1 METEED
7 FNRHFEEVVSVFDAS
22 DDGDASRV
30 PRRAGTMFTLSF
42 GDIHHKGK
50 VLKTDGAFVHV
61 EWVDHILPN
70 TSFQI
75 HEWQQLAR
83 EQKIKRDANTP
94 PCPFVVERAT
104 TESDA
109 GRGVARCIRDLM
121 EGVEQLHVFLAKEGS
136 VAGNKWNRI
145 TIDHLRNTI
154 VPKASRTTGMHTD
167 QGGVF
172 NYLVQL
178 TEAMAMLMP
187 KVFKDP
193 NLATSKKFARPKL
206 SRLGERGHLRLW
218 AQLDGRENGTGL
230 EFVPSGL
237 CASDGYFDDFIF
249 EDASLPSSVRTYR
262 YKRTCVVD
270 ETFQVEQRRFV
281 LEVPGFAQVDTS
293 PYPDNDDIE
302 IVEGRSKSSKSS
314 KLKVRLSRPHLVPTM
329 DNWLEDGLSEV
340 SALEKTTFQFDLDMN
355 WSGFEV
361 TQEDGL
367 LTILVNGV
375 KTSR

>member
-1 METEED
+1 
-7 FNRHFEEVVSVFDAS
+7 
-22 DDGDASRV
+22 
-30 PRRAGTMFTLSF
+30 MFTLSF

-237 CASDGYFDDFIF
+237 CASDGYADFIL
-249 EDASLPSSVRTYR
+249 EDASLQSSIRTYR
-262 YKRTCVVD
+262 YQRTCVVD
-270 ETFQVEQRRFV
+270 EKFQVDHWGFV
-281 LEVPGFAQVDTS
+281 LEVSGFAQVDTS
-293 PYPDNDDIE
+293 PYPDNDDID
-302 IVEGRSKSSKSS
+302 IVEGRSS
-314 KLKVRLSRPHLVPTM
+314 KLEVRLSRPHLVSQTE
-329 DNWLEDGLSEV
+329 DWVEDGLPQI
-340 SALEKTTFQFDLDMN
+340 SALERTTVRFNLDIE
-355 WSGFEV
+355 SRGFEV
-361 TQEDGL
+361 AQGDGL
-367 LTILVNGV
+367 LTILMNGV
-375 KTSR
+375 KTPMRKRS